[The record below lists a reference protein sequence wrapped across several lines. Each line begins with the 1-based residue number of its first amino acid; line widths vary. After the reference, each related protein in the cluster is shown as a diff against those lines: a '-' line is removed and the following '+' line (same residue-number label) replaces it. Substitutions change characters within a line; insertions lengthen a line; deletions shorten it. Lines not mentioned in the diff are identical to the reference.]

1 MKCHNIAVYI
11 IIPLALFSIM
21 SSFDNVQAQ
30 TNSSSANQTTSQ
42 QQQQQQQQ
50 QNQNANLT
58 AQALMKTD
66 IVALKNTLMN
76 AQLAIVDG
84 NIKQA
89 LKDVMDL
96 ETQLI
101 LLKPSPPNKL
111 INNIHKAIAAIST
124 SEIDKSLNTL
134 TNIQVSIL
142 KAENLIFKA
151 AVANPQVMQQF
162 HTLNNVVENP
172 QPQEMQQV
180 DTLKNVV
187 PTPQHEKM
195 QQFDTLKN
203 IVVTPQRQE
212 MQQFDTLESNTN
224 ADDSTSIEDS

>member
-1 MKCHNIAVYI
+1 MKGHYIAVYI
-11 IIPLALFSIM
+11 IIPLALFFIM
-21 SSFDNVQAQ
+21 SLFDNLQAQ
-30 TNSSSANQTTSQ
+30 TNSTSLSANQTAS
-42 QQQQQQQQ
+42 QQQQ

-58 AQALMKTD
+58 AQTLMKTD

-101 LLKPSPPNKL
+101 LLKPAPPTKF

-124 SEIDKSLNTL
+124 SEIDKSLNTI

-162 HTLNNVVENP
+162 HTMNY
-172 QPQEMQQV
+172 
-180 DTLKNVV
+180 VV
-187 PTPQHEKM
+187 PTPQPQEI
-195 QQFDTLKN
+195 QQVDTSKN
-203 IVVTPQRQE
+203 VISTTQSRE
-212 MQQFDTLESNTN
+212 MQQVDTLESNTN
-224 ADDSTSIEDS
+224 ADDFTNIEDS

>member
-1 MKCHNIAVYI
+1 VKGHNIAVYI
-11 IIPLALFSIM
+11 IIPLALFSII
-21 SSFDNVQAQ
+21 SLFDNVQAQ
-30 TNSSSANQTTSQ
+30 TNSTSSANQTTS
-42 QQQQQQQQ
+42 QQQQQQ

-58 AQALMKTD
+58 AQTLMKTD

-89 LKDVMDL
+89 LQNVMDL

-101 LLKPSPPNKL
+101 LLEPAPPTKF

-151 AVANPQVMQQF
+151 AVANPQVMQQI
-162 HTLNNVVENP
+162 HTVNYVVPTP
-172 QPQEMQQV
+172 QSEKIQQV
-180 DTLKNVV
+180 DTSKNVV
-187 PTPQHEKM
+187 PTPQSEK
-195 QQFDTLKN
+195 
-203 IVVTPQRQE
+203 I
-212 MQQFDTLESNTN
+212 QQFDTLETNTI
-224 ADDSTSIEDS
+224 ADDFTSLEDS

>member
-1 MKCHNIAVYI
+1 MKGHNIAVYI

-21 SSFDNVQAQ
+21 SLFDNVQAQ
-30 TNSSSANQTTSQ
+30 TNSTSSANQTTS
-42 QQQQQQQQ
+42 QQQQ

-58 AQALMKTD
+58 AQTLMKTD

-96 ETQLI
+96 ETKLI
-101 LLKPSPPNKL
+101 LLKPSPPTKF

-142 KAENLIFKA
+142 KAENLIFKS
-151 AVANPQVMQQF
+151 AVANPQVVQQI
-162 HTLNNVVENP
+162 HTVNYVIPTP
-172 QPQEMQQV
+172 QPQEIQQV
-180 DTLKNVV
+180 DTSKNVV
-187 PTPQHEKM
+187 PTPQSEKI
-195 QQFDTLKN
+195 QQ
-203 IVVTPQRQE
+203 V
-212 MQQFDTLESNTN
+212 DTLETNTI
-224 ADDSTSIEDS
+224 ADGFTIIRR

>member
-1 MKCHNIAVYI
+1 MKGHNIAVYI
-11 IIPLALFSIM
+11 IIPLALFSMI
-21 SSFDNVQAQ
+21 SLFDNVQAQ
-30 TNSSSANQTTSQ
+30 TNSSSVNQTTS
-42 QQQQQQQQ
+42 QQQQ

-84 NIKQA
+84 NIEQA

-101 LLKPSPPNKL
+101 LLKPSPPTKF

-124 SEIDKSLNTL
+124 SEIDKSLNTI

-151 AVANPQVMQQF
+151 AVGNPQVMQQF
-162 HTLNNVVENP
+162 HTLNYVVPTP
-172 QPQEMQQV
+172 QPEKIQQV
-180 DTLKNVV
+180 DTSKNVV
-187 PTPQHEKM
+187 PTPQPQDI
-195 QQFDTLKN
+195 QQVDTSKN
-203 IVVTPQRQE
+203 VVPKPLPQE
-212 MQQFDTLESNTN
+212 MQQYNTLESNTI
-224 ADDSTSIEDS
+224 ADDFTSIEDN

>member
-1 MKCHNIAVYI
+1 MKGHNIAVYL
-11 IIPLALFSIM
+11 IIPLAFFSIV
-21 SSFDNVQAQ
+21 SLFDNVQAQ
-30 TNSSSANQTTSQ
+30 TNSTSLSANQTTSQ
-42 QQQQQQQQ
+42 QQQQ
-50 QNQNANLT
+50 NQNTNVT
-58 AQALMKTD
+58 AQTLMKTD

-101 LLKPSPPNKL
+101 LLEPAPPTKF

-134 TNIQVSIL
+134 TNIQISIL

-151 AVANPQVMQQF
+151 AVANPQVMQQI
-162 HTLNNVVENP
+162 HTVNYVLPTP
-172 QPQEMQQV
+172 QPQEI
-180 DTLKNVV
+180 
-187 PTPQHEKM
+187 
-195 QQFDTLKN
+195 QQFDTSKN
-203 IVVTPQRQE
+203 IVPTTQSRE
-212 MQQFDTLESNTN
+212 MQQFDTLETNTL
-224 ADDSTSIEDS
+224 ADNFKNIEDS

>member
-1 MKCHNIAVYI
+1 MKGHNIAVYI
-11 IIPLALFSIM
+11 IIPLALFSII
-21 SSFDNVQAQ
+21 SLFENVQAQ
-30 TNSSSANQTTSQ
+30 TNSTSSTNQTTS
-42 QQQQQQQQ
+42 QQ

-84 NIKQA
+84 NIEQA

-101 LLKPSPPNKL
+101 LLKPSPPTKL

-151 AVANPQVMQQF
+151 AVGNPQVMQQF
-162 HTLNNVVENP
+162 HTLNYVVENPQPKEMQQVDTSKNVVPTP

-180 DTLKNVV
+180 DTLE
-187 PTPQHEKM
+187 T
-195 QQFDTLKN
+195 
-203 IVVTPQRQE
+203 
-212 MQQFDTLESNTN
+212 NTI
-224 ADDSTSIEDS
+224 ADDFTNIEDS

>member
-1 MKCHNIAVYI
+1 MKGHNIAVYI
-11 IIPLALFSIM
+11 IIPLALFSMI
-21 SSFDNVQAQ
+21 SLFDNVQAQ
-30 TNSSSANQTTSQ
+30 TNSSSVNQTTS
-42 QQQQQQQQ
+42 QQQQ

-84 NIKQA
+84 NIEQA

-101 LLKPSPPNKL
+101 LLKPSPPTKF

-124 SEIDKSLNTL
+124 SEIDKSLNTI

-151 AVANPQVMQQF
+151 AVGNPQVMQQF
-162 HTLNNVVENP
+162 HTLNYVVPTP
-172 QPQEMQQV
+172 QPEKIQQV
-180 DTLKNVV
+180 DTSKNVV
-187 PTPQHEKM
+187 PTPQPQEI
-195 QQFDTLKN
+195 QQVDTSKN
-203 IVVTPQRQE
+203 VVPKPLPQE
-212 MQQFDTLESNTN
+212 MQQYNTLESNTI
-224 ADDSTSIEDS
+224 ADDFTSIEDN

>member
-1 MKCHNIAVYI
+1 MKGHNIAVYI

-21 SSFDNVQAQ
+21 SLFDNVQAQ
-30 TNSSSANQTTSQ
+30 TNSTSSANQTTS
-42 QQQQQQQQ
+42 QQQQQQ

-58 AQALMKTD
+58 AQTLMKTD

-101 LLKPSPPNKL
+101 LLEPAPPTKF

-151 AVANPQVMQQF
+151 AVANPQVMQQI
-162 HTLNNVVENP
+162 HTVNYVVPTP
-172 QPQEMQQV
+172 QPEKIQQV
-180 DTLKNVV
+180 DTSKNVV
-187 PTPQHEKM
+187 PTPQS
-195 QQFDTLKN
+195 
-203 IVVTPQRQE
+203 QE
-212 MQQFDTLESNTN
+212 MQQFDTLETNTI
-224 ADDSTSIEDS
+224 ADDFTSIEDS

>member
-11 IIPLALFSIM
+11 IIPLALLSIP
-21 SSFDNVQAQ
+21 SLVENVQAQ
-30 TNSSSANQTTSQ
+30 TNSSSSANQTTS
-42 QQQQQQQQ
+42 QQQQ

-84 NIKQA
+84 NIEQA

-96 ETQLI
+96 ETQLV
-101 LLKPSPPNKL
+101 LLKPSSPTKF
-111 INNIHKAIAAIST
+111 INNIHKAIGAIAT
-124 SEIDKSLNTL
+124 SEIDKSLNTI

-151 AVANPQVMQQF
+151 AVANPQVMQQI
-162 HTLNNVVENP
+162 HTVNYVVPTP
-172 QPQEMQQV
+172 QSEKIQQV
-180 DTLKNVV
+180 DISKNVV
-187 PTPQHEKM
+187 PTPQPEKI
-195 QQFDTLKN
+195 QQ
-203 IVVTPQRQE
+203 V
-212 MQQFDTLESNTN
+212 DTLETNTI
-224 ADDSTSIEDS
+224 ADDFTNIEDS

>member
-1 MKCHNIAVYI
+1 VKGHNIAVYL
-11 IIPLALFSIM
+11 IIPLALFFIVSL
-21 SSFDNVQAQ
+21 FDNVQAQ
-30 TNSSSANQTTSQ
+30 TNSTSSSVNQTTSQ
-42 QQQQQQQQ
+42 QQQQ
-50 QNQNANLT
+50 NKNTNVT

-101 LLKPSPPNKL
+101 LLEPAPPTKF

-134 TNIQVSIL
+134 TNIQVSII

-151 AVANPQVMQQF
+151 AVGNPQVMQQF
-162 HTLNNVVENP
+162 HTVNYVVKNP
-172 QPQEMQQV
+172 QPEKIQQV
-180 DTLKNVV
+180 DTSKNAV
-187 PTPQHEKM
+187 PTTQS
-195 QQFDTLKN
+195 
-203 IVVTPQRQE
+203 RE
-212 MQQFDTLESNTN
+212 MQQFDTLEPNTI
-224 ADDSTSIEDS
+224 ADDFTNIEDS

>member
-1 MKCHNIAVYI
+1 MKYQNII
-11 IIPLALFSIM
+11 FFLIIPLALLSIP
-21 SSFDNVQAQ
+21 SLLENVQAQ
-30 TNSSSANQTTSQ
+30 TNSSSSANQTTS
-42 QQQQQQQQ
+42 QQQQ

-84 NIKQA
+84 NIEQA
-89 LKDVMDL
+89 LKDVMDV

-111 INNIHKAIAAIST
+111 LNNIHKAIAAITT
-124 SEIDKSLNTL
+124 SEIDKSLNTI

-151 AVANPQVMQQF
+151 AVANPQVMQQVD
-162 HTLNNVVENP
+162 TLKNVVPTP
-172 QPQEMQQV
+172 QPEKIQQV

-187 PTPQHEKM
+187 PTPQPEEI
-195 QQFDTLKN
+195 QQ
-203 IVVTPQRQE
+203 V
-212 MQQFDTLESNTN
+212 DTLETNTI
-224 ADDSTSIEDS
+224 ADDFTIIRR

>member
-1 MKCHNIAVYI
+1 
-11 IIPLALFSIM
+11 
-21 SSFDNVQAQ
+21 
-30 TNSSSANQTTSQ
+30 
-42 QQQQQQQQ
+42 
-50 QNQNANLT
+50 
-58 AQALMKTD
+58 MKTD

-101 LLKPSPPNKL
+101 LLEPAPPTKF

-151 AVANPQVMQQF
+151 AVGNPQVMQQF
-162 HTLNNVVENP
+162 HTLNYVVPTPQLEKIQQVDTSKNVGPTPQAQDIQQVDTSKNVVSTP
-172 QPQEMQQV
+172 QPQEMKQY
-180 DTLKNVV
+180 N
-187 PTPQHEKM
+187 
-195 QQFDTLKN
+195 
-203 IVVTPQRQE
+203 
-212 MQQFDTLESNTN
+212 TLESNTI
-224 ADDSTSIEDS
+224 ADDFTSIEDN

>member
-1 MKCHNIAVYI
+1 MKGHNIAVYI
-11 IIPLALFSIM
+11 IILLALFSIM
-21 SSFDNVQAQ
+21 SLFDNVQAQ
-30 TNSSSANQTTSQ
+30 TNSSSSSANQTTSQ
-42 QQQQQQQQ
+42 QQQQQ
-50 QNQNANLT
+50 NQNVNVT
-58 AQALMKTD
+58 AQTLMKTD

-101 LLKPSPPNKL
+101 LLEPAPPTKF

-124 SEIDKSLNTL
+124 SDIDKSLNTL

-151 AVANPQVMQQF
+151 AVGNPQVMQQF
-162 HTLNNVVENP
+162 HTVNYVVKTP
-172 QPQEMQQV
+172 QPEKIQQV
-180 DTLKNVV
+180 DTSKNVV
-187 PTPQHEKM
+187 PTPQPEKI
-195 QQFDTLKN
+195 QQVDTSKN
-203 IVVTPQRQE
+203 VIPTTQSRE

-224 ADDSTSIEDS
+224 AEDFTSIEDN

>member
-1 MKCHNIAVYI
+1 MKYHNIAVYI
-11 IIPLALFSIM
+11 IIPLALFSMI
-21 SSFDNVQAQ
+21 SLFDNLQAQ
-30 TNSSSANQTTSQ
+30 TNSSSVNQTTS
-42 QQQQQQQQ
+42 QQQQ

-58 AQALMKTD
+58 AQTLMKTD

-84 NIKQA
+84 NIEQA

-101 LLKPSPPNKL
+101 LLKPSPPTKF

-151 AVANPQVMQQF
+151 AVGNPQVMQQF
-162 HTLNNVVENP
+162 HTLNYVVPTPQPEKIQQVDTSKNVGPTPQPQDIQQVDTSKNVVSTP
-172 QPQEMQQV
+172 QPQEMQQY
-180 DTLKNVV
+180 N
-187 PTPQHEKM
+187 
-195 QQFDTLKN
+195 
-203 IVVTPQRQE
+203 
-212 MQQFDTLESNTN
+212 TLESNTI
-224 ADDSTSIEDS
+224 ADDFTSIEDN